1 MAGAWNRN
9 EGSTIM
15 SETIKQIRESGDSVF
30 AALTAKAEAFGA
42 HLALSTQ
49 QAKERLGRQK
59 QAVDDA
65 LDNLQAGVQRQNDL
79 AQDVRQKLASEID
92 GAKAQI
98 GRVTEATADAGV
110 AGRKQIDD
118 ALTRFEAAFD
128 EQVAQSG
135 KTLDAATDAILHSY
149 VKARESLDAELEAVA
164 AQAKVQAAYQG
175 EAFDQRKRELG
186 EKFTAI
192 KQQLEEQRS
201 KYSGRLQEF
210 EGEWKQAAE
219 HAVGAFRKL
228 FD

>member
-1 MAGAWNRN
+1 
-9 EGSTIM
+9 M

-30 AALTAKAEAFGA
+30 AALIAKAEAFGA

-49 QAKERLGRQK
+49 QAAERLERQK
-59 QAVDDA
+59 QAVHDA
-65 LDNLQAGVQRQNDL
+65 LDHLQAGVQRQNDI
-79 AQDVRQKLASEID
+79 AKDVQQKLVSEIE
-92 GAKAQI
+92 GAKEQI
-98 GRVTEATADAGV
+98 ARVNDASAG
-110 AGRKQIDD
+110 AGAEGRKQFDD

-135 KTLDAATDAILHSY
+135 KTLDAATDAVLHSY

-164 AQAKVQAAYQG
+164 AQAKIQAAYQG

-186 EKFTAI
+186 ERFTAI

-201 KYSGRLQEF
+201 KYAGRLQEF

-219 HAVGAFRKL
+219 RAIGALRKL

>member
-1 MAGAWNRN
+1 
-9 EGSTIM
+9 M

-30 AALTAKAEAFGA
+30 AALIAKAEAFGA

-49 QAKERLGRQK
+49 QAEERLERQK

-65 LDNLQAGVQRQNDL
+65 LDNLQAGVQRQNDI
-79 AQDVRQKLASEID
+79 AKDVKQKLARKSMVR
-92 GAKAQI
+92 KQQI
-98 GRVTEATADAGV
+98 GRVNEAAADAGA
-110 AGRKQIDD
+110 AGRKQFDD

-128 EQVAQSG
+128 AQMAHSG
-135 KTLDAATDAILHSY
+135 KALDAATDTVLRSY
-149 VKARESLDAELEAVA
+149 VKAREALDAELEAVA

-192 KQQLEEQRS
+192 KQQVEEQRS
-201 KYSGRLQEF
+201 KYAGRLQEF

-219 HAVGAFRKL
+219 HVVGAFRKL

>member
-15 SETIKQIRESGDSVF
+15 SETIKHIRESGDSVF

-49 QAKERLGRQK
+49 QAKERLERQK

-65 LDNLQAGVQRQNDL
+65 LDDLQAGVQRQNDL
-79 AQDVRQKLASEID
+79 AKDVKQNLVSEID

-98 GRVTEATADAGV
+98 GRVTEAAAG
-110 AGRKQIDD
+110 AGRAQIDN
-118 ALTRFEAAFD
+118 ALARFEAAFD
-128 EQVAQSG
+128 AQVAHSG
-135 KTLDAATDAILHSY
+135 KALDAATDTVLRSY
-149 VKARESLDAELEAVA
+149 VKAREALDAELEAFA
-164 AQAKVQAAYQG
+164 AHAKVQAAYQD

-186 EKFTAI
+186 ERFTAI
-192 KQQLEEQRS
+192 KQQVEEQRS
-201 KYSGRLQEF
+201 KYAGRLQEF

-219 HAVGAFRKL
+219 HVLGAFRKL

>member
-1 MAGAWNRN
+1 
-9 EGSTIM
+9 M
-15 SETIKQIRESGDSVF
+15 SDTIKQIRESGNSVF
-30 AALTAKAEAFGA
+30 AALTAKAEALGA
-42 HLALSTQ
+42 QLALSTQ
-49 QAKERLGRQK
+49 QGKERLARQK

-65 LDNLQAGVQRQNDL
+65 LDNLQAGVKRQNDL
-79 AQDVRQKLASEID
+79 ATDVKQKLASEID

-98 GRVTEATADAGV
+98 GRLTEATADAGA

-118 ALTRFEAAFD
+118 ALSRFEAAFD